1 MLISRKCATCGSSDF
16 SETAL
21 PGVVRCTYC
30 DAEYKDV
37 SIAPTPGPPIAT
49 VTTQAA
55 AGSSG
60 RGADAPRTRAGVI
73 VLAVLVMALVIVG
86 AGLALH
92 EYSRKQS
99 LHETEQAKRLEQTAS
114 LRAELSRAAG
124 LDEKGMSDEA
134 HDILQ
139 GALEASPL
147 AAEETRGRAAELLGR
162 ITAKLNASHQ
172 TLLDAAIQDL
182 RKLLKSNE
190 REAAAKQATR
200 CQSLRFAPGLDKV
213 QKFLWEV
220 QRACSDS
227 LLVEIIGTLTSDEV
241 EVLARDGIAKDFTEL
256 FVDVDVARFFQHRV
270 LACQASVRDLWEREI
285 ERRDQERLRHSSS
298 PDGRAGTGCT
308 LTRLA
313 TNIPE
318 LTGKLY
324 RTTSSSNAMS
334 AYSWQCT
341 PTAVLTVTGPRSD
354 LTRITLEIELPED
367 DHRPAPKNVNVIEH
381 VLALF
386 FSEQDCAAMVA
397 DVLKK
402 GEASLYTEMRG
413 RLKFRASTTKSGD
426 KRIMTIVIWR

>member
-1 MLISRKCATCGSSDF
+1 MLVSRKCANCGSSDF

-21 PGVVRCTYC
+21 KGVVRCNYC

-37 SIAPTPGPPIAT
+37 STAPVSEPPIAT
-49 VTTQAA
+49 VTAQATT
-55 AGSSG
+55 GSSG
-60 RGADAPRTRAGVI
+60 RGAEAPRARTGVV
-73 VLAVLVMALVIVG
+73 VLVVLVMALAIVG

-99 LHETEQAKRLEQTAS
+99 LHEAEQAQRLEQTAS

-124 LDEKGMSDEA
+124 LDEQGMSEEA
-134 HDILQ
+134 HEILQ
-139 GALEASPL
+139 RAMEASPL
-147 AAEETRGRAAELLGR
+147 AGEETRGRAAELLGKV
-162 ITAKLNASHQ
+162 TAKLNASHQ
-172 TLLDAAIQDL
+172 TLLDAAIDDL

-200 CQSLRFAPGLDKV
+200 CQSFRFAPGLDKV
-213 QKFLWEV
+213 QKLLWEV

-241 EVLARDGIAKDFTEL
+241 EVLARDGTAKDFTKL
-256 FVDVDVARFFQHRV
+256 FADVDVAGFFQRRV
-270 LACQASVRDLWEREI
+270 LACQASVRDIWEREI
-285 ERRDQERLRHSSS
+285 ERRDQERLRYSSS
-298 PDGRAGTGCT
+298 PERRAGTGCT
-308 LTRLA
+308 LTRLS
-313 TNIPE
+313 TNVPE
-318 LTGKLY
+318 LTGKPC
-324 RTTSSSNAMS
+324 RTTSSSQAMS

-354 LTRITLEIELPED
+354 LTRVTLEIELPED

-386 FSEQDCAAMVA
+386 FNEQDCAAMVA

-402 GEASLYTEMRG
+402 GEASFYTEMRD

-426 KRIMTIVIWR
+426 KRIMTTVIWR